1 MGMGM
6 VDRPDNKP
14 DNLCMAPWTHTYLS
28 PQTERRLCCASREPA
43 KSFTQYIDT
52 EAGTGKYNPTTL
64 EQHWNSE
71 HMRGVRRRMMAGEK
85 LSECEVC
92 TDKLLNTDVYR
103 TYFWH
108 LFQHRYDELWTSTDE
123 TGYTTMKPVSWD
135 YRFSNLCNFKC
146 RTCGDMLSSSWETEQ
161 RKHNMVSLDNPK
173 NKWMRPDVRRE
184 ITKFQDTQIE
194 QEFSEAVE
202 QHRVEEIYWVG
213 GEPLMYEQ
221 HWRYMKRI
229 VELGD
234 GPWLYARYNTNLSRI
249 KYKGIDLGE
258 DILSNIRD
266 WQICASLDG
275 TGEIGEYIRTG
286 LKYNEFVD
294 NFRKLQPY
302 SRNKRMMRL
311 DYTLTLPG
319 MQDVSQMQALA
330 DELDVDILAKVI
342 FTFTPD
348 IIMSPLA
355 LPRDLLDRKV
365 DSIVNK
371 FILGDALRNVL
382 LQLKN
387 RPNIE
392 ETYGKDDYERGMRK
406 GKRRVLTLE
415 NIRPNALCMRDI
427 FAGEQGCDETLEWWD
442 NIDAG

>member
-1 MGMGM
+1 
-6 VDRPDNKP
+6 VNKP
-14 DNLCMAPWTHTYLS
+14 KNLCMAPWTHTYLS

-43 KSFTQYIDT
+43 QSFTQYIDT
-52 EAGTGKYNPTTL
+52 KAGTGKYNPTTL
-64 EQHWNSE
+64 EEHWNSD
-71 HMRGVRRRMMAGEK
+71 HMRSVRRRMLAGET

-92 TDKLLNTDVYR
+92 NDKLLNTDVYR

-108 LFQHRYDELWTSTDE
+108 LFQHKYDEIAKTTDE

-161 RKHNMVSLDNPK
+161 KKYDMTNLENP
-173 NKWMRPDVRRE
+173 NNAWMRPEVRKK

-202 QHRVEEIYWVG
+202 EHRIEEIYWVG

-234 GPWLYARYNTNLSRI
+234 GPRLYARYNTNLSRI
-249 KYKGIDLGE
+249 KYKGIDLGK

-275 TGEIGEYIRTG
+275 TGTTGEYIRTG
-286 LKYNEFVD
+286 LKYNQFVD
-294 NFRKLQPY
+294 NFKTLLPLA
-302 SRNKRMMRL
+302 RNKRMMRL

-319 MQDVSQMQALA
+319 MFDVSNMQALA
-330 DELDVDILAKVI
+330 DELEVDILAKVI

-355 LPRDLLDRKV
+355 LPRDLLDKLV
-365 DSIVNK
+365 DYQLTK
-371 FILGDALRNVL
+371 YILGPALKDVL
-382 LQLKN
+382 TQLKN

-392 ETYGKDDYERGMRK
+392 EMFPEEYKRGLRK
-406 GKRRVLTLE
+406 GKRRMLTLE
-415 NIRPNALCMRDI
+415 NIRPNEICFRDI
-427 FAGEQGCDETLEWWD
+427 IKESEDILAWWD
-442 NIDAG
+442 SIDAG